1 MTISGRLWLGLAG
14 AAVLGIAGGGIG
26 VYALVTPADQL
37 LGPWNANE
45 DGVAISGYD
54 TVAYHTVGEAMAG
67 QQSFAHNWQD
77 AIWLFSS
84 AEHRELFAADPEAF
98 APQFGGFCS
107 TAMTYGTA
115 AKADPTVWAIVDG
128 KLYLN
133 YDDYA
138 RELFHE
144 NLADNIAKAEDK
156 WAEKV
161 DEFAGDVD
169 HAAKLEAAQ
178 RDQALTH

>member
-1 MTISGRLWLGLAG
+1 MSRTRTMWLGLAA
-14 AAVLGIAGGGIG
+14 AAVLGVAGGGIG
-26 VYALVTPADQL
+26 VYALVTPADKL
-37 LGPWNANE
+37 LGPWNATD

-54 TVAYHTVGEAMAG
+54 TVAYHTVGEAVVG

-77 AIWLFSS
+77 ATWLFSTP
-84 AEHRELFAADPEAF
+84 EHRDLFAEDPEAY

-107 TAMTYGTA
+107 AAMTYGTA
-115 AKADPTVWAIVDG
+115 AKADPTVWAVVDG

-138 RELFHE
+138 QELFYE

-161 DEFAGDVD
+161 EEFETEQARE
-169 HAAKLEAAQ
+169 AKLK
-178 RDQALTH
+178 DALTH